1 MKKIFLSVAL
11 ACASITA
18 SAQSELYPQHFDL
31 EEVTLGEGAMKTAQ
45 ELNVRTLMSY
55 DVDRL
60 LTPYVRQA
68 LPGAASGSTFS
79 GKYAGWEKA
88 HPNFEN
94 WGSGN
99 FRLDGHVGGHYMTA
113 LALAYAATRDVVT
126 KNNIRERVGHM
137 LVVLKDCQDV
147 YDNNK
152 EGLYG
157 FIGGQPC
164 NDAWKATYAG
174 NVGNFGSCAVPLY
187 CQHKILAGLRDMYIY
202 MDGQEA
208 AQAKEL
214 YRKLCD
220 WHVNLISKLSDD
232 KMQAWLDTEHGGVN
246 ETLVDAYKIFADN
259 KYLAAAKRYSHNRMV
274 NGMQTLNPTF
284 LDNNHANTQV
294 PKYIGF
300 ARISAEDKDAARYS
314 TAAMNFWTDVVSNRT
329 VCIGGNSMNEWFNAA
344 SAASRYVEE
353 ANGPESCNSNN
364 MLKLS
369 ENLFDATH
377 DAKYVDFYE
386 STTWNH
392 ILSTQDPLTGGYV
405 YFTPLRP
412 QSYRIY
418 SKENQDMWCCV
429 GTGMENH
436 SKYAH
441 FIYTHSGQNTL
452 YVNLFVPSVLDNGTF
467 GITQQTEFPYSQ
479 QSTLTIDRD
488 GEFTM
493 AIRKPSWVGEGFA
506 VVYNGVPQDVSA
518 TKASSY
524 YSLHSSFKK
533 GDKIVVSLP
542 MTLRYEQCPNLPD
555 YIAFKYGPILLGAR
569 TTSASADDANYES
582 LYHEYALG
590 ERMGHAP
597 DSYCGKKSLA
607 SAPLLLGERSEVLS
621 RISADENSASTLQF
635 SLDASRSDEFATNYS
650 WKDLTL
656 APYYTLHHTRVSNY
670 FYQATVETYLN
681 SEWAK
686 KEAAVLALDA
696 RTISFIATGEQQSE
710 AGVTSWSTDVHGS
723 WSDENYRSAED
734 KAMGWVQYVLANPER
749 VSKGL
754 SIMLRFAR
762 NDAGRRGAI
771 YVNDA
776 LLDVFS
782 INDGMGTVDGNF
794 VNYEIALPE
803 SFVYNEKGA
812 VNDSFTLKVVGSKS
826 TYYPSLYFVRL
837 MKETPVDVRSIG
849 ESTSIKTKDENG
861 KYINY
866 KLYNVAT
873 GRYYDWGAQYN
884 AHAALG
890 AAGTPVNLVDAK
902 RGYYLQAVGS
912 TLQMDNDLWMDR
924 VAGDPSCADVTF
936 VPVDGADNVY
946 YIMCTAGGDLLTAPS
961 NVGESIFASSDMNSS
976 LAKWQLFTIEDIMQ
990 KNSDEGQN
998 STDID
1003 ITALLN
1009 YPDFN
1014 RGEPA
1019 SSMWGDLAQGG
1030 WNDQNG
1036 GSFNAESFNSQSFDF
1051 HQTIHSMPAGKYKVT
1066 CQAFYRDGGIDD
1078 AVGKRKAGTETVRP
1092 QIYVDG
1098 QAVAVHSILDEAGKN
1113 GSTGVNTQYGY
1124 IPNNQ
1129 SDAAHYFDK
1138 GLYEVELE
1146 FTLDEPKDVVI
1157 GIKKS
1162 EGAANDWTCFD
1173 KFRLY
1178 RRTGAEEM
1186 TSLIVNPSFE
1196 ADGKTLTG
1204 KAPKGWTL
1212 NRTDLGWY
1220 GVNKRNGMVD
1230 AATDGDYLFGIWDGQ
1245 VKEVSVSQHVTLP
1258 NGRYMLTV
1266 DMLASNRD
1274 NGLARVGR
1282 QCVFADDVRGFFNH
1296 AAEGDDLNNEAVIY
1310 NGDNV
1315 SLQTIKVYF
1324 DVEEASKSVEIGAA
1338 TSETPNESW
1347 FKVDNFRL
1355 YRLSS
1360 KGPDDTHVSNV
1371 NHSASINNN
1380 HIFDLSG
1387 RQLAKMERGI
1397 NIKDGK
1403 KIVVR

>member
-1 MKKIFLSVAL
+1 MKKIFLTVAL
-11 ACASITA
+11 AGVCFTA
-18 SAQSELYPQHFDL
+18 KAQSELYPEHFDL

-45 ELNVRTLMSY
+45 ELNIRTLMSY

-68 LPGAASGSTFS
+68 LPGAGNGSTFS
-79 GKYAGWEKA
+79 TKYAGWEKA

-126 KNNIRERVGHM
+126 KNSIRERISHM

-164 NDAWKATYAG
+164 NDAWKATFAG
-174 NVGNFGSCAVPLY
+174 NVGNFGACAVPLY

-202 MDGQEA
+202 MDGAEA
-208 AQAKEL
+208 VAAKEI

-232 KMQAWLDTEHGGVN
+232 RMQAWLDTEHGGVN
-246 ETLVDAYKIFADN
+246 ETLVDAYRIFGDN
-259 KYLAAAKRYSHNRMV
+259 KYLTAAKRYSHNRMV

-300 ARISAEDKDAARYS
+300 ARISAEDTNAASYS
-314 TAAMNFWTDVVSNRT
+314 TAARNFWTDVVSNRT
-329 VCIGGNSMNEWFNAA
+329 VCIGGNSMNEWFNSA
-344 SAASRYVEE
+344 SAANRYVEE

-369 ENLFDATH
+369 ETLFDATH
-377 DAKYVDFYE
+377 DAKYADFYE

-441 FIYTHSGQNTL
+441 FIYTHSGNKTL
-452 YVNLFVPSVLDNGTF
+452 YVNQFVPSVLDNSTF
-467 GITQQTEFPYSQ
+467 GITQETDFPYSQ
-479 QSTLTIDRD
+479 KSILTIDRD
-488 GEFTM
+488 GEYTI
-493 AIRKPSWVGEGFA
+493 AIRRPSWVGNGFA
-506 VVYNGVPQDVSA
+506 IVYNGVSQDVST

-524 YSLHSSFKK
+524 YNLHASFRK
-533 GDKIVVSLP
+533 GDRIEVSLP

-569 TTSASADDANYES
+569 TTSASSDDANYEA

-607 SAPLLLGERSEVLS
+607 SAPLLLGERSKVLD
-621 RISADENSASTLQF
+621 RITTDENSASTLQF
-635 SLDASRSDEFATNYS
+635 TLDASRNDEYATNYS
-650 WKDLTL
+650 WSNLTL

-670 FYQATVETYLN
+670 FYQATTETYLN

-734 KAMGWVQYVLANPER
+734 KAMGWVQYILANPER
-749 VSKGL
+749 ESKGL
-754 SIMLRFAR
+754 SIMIRFAR

-771 YVNDA
+771 YVNDT

-782 INDGMGTVDGNF
+782 VSDAMGTVDGNF

-803 SFVYNEKGA
+803 SFVYNEKGE
-812 VNDSFTLKVVGSKS
+812 VCESFKLKVVGSKS

-837 MKETPVDVRSIG
+837 MKETTVEPRTITGPAIVNA
-849 ESTSIKTKDENG
+849 KDEAG
-861 KYINY
+861 MFINY
-866 KLYNVAT
+866 KLYNAAT
-873 GRYYDWGAQYN
+873 GKYFDWGAQYN

-890 AAGTPVNLVDAK
+890 VAGTPINLVDA
-902 RGYYLQAVGS
+902 RNGYFMQAAGS
-912 TLQMDNDLWMDR
+912 KLQMDTDLWMDR
-924 VAGDPSCADVTF
+924 ASGDPSCADVTF
-936 VPVDGADNVY
+936 VPVDDADNTY
-946 YIMCTAGGDLLTAPS
+946 YIMCTTGGDLLTAPS
-961 NVGESIFASSDMNSS
+961 NVGESIFTSSDLNSKY
-976 LAKWQLFTIEDIMQ
+976 AKWQLLTSQDIIVM
-990 KNSDEGQN
+990 NADDGQN

-1003 ITALLN
+1003 LTALLN

-1019 SSMWGDLAQGG
+1019 SSVWGNLAQGG

-1051 HQTIHSMPAGKYKVT
+1051 HQTVHGLPAGKYRVT
-1066 CQAFYRDGGIDD
+1066 CQAFYRDGSVDD
-1078 AVGKRKAGTETVRP
+1078 AVGKKKTDAETLRP
-1092 QIYVDG
+1092 VVYVDG
-1098 QAVAVHSILDEAGKN
+1098 QTVAVQSILDEAGKN

-1124 IPNNQ
+1124 IPNTQ
-1129 SDAAHYFDK
+1129 GEAARYFDK
-1138 GLYEVELE
+1138 GLYTVQLE
-1146 FTLDEPKDVVI
+1146 FTLTEQKDVVI
-1157 GIKKS
+1157 GIKKN
-1162 EGAANDWTCFD
+1162 EGVTNDWTCFD

-1204 KAPKGWTL
+1204 KAPQGWTL

-1230 AATDGDYLFGIWDGQ
+1230 AATDGDYLFGIWDSQ
-1245 VKEVSVSQHVTLP
+1245 VKEVSISQHITLP
-1258 NGRYMLTV
+1258 EGRYMLTA

-1274 NGLARVGR
+1274 NGLARVGK
-1282 QCVFADDVRGFFNH
+1282 QCVFANDRKGFFNH
-1296 AAEGDDLNNEAVIY
+1296 TAEGNDLNNEAIIY

-1315 SLQTIKVYF
+1315 SLQTVKVYF
-1324 DVEEASKSVEIGAA
+1324 DIENKSETVEIGAA

-1355 YRLSS
+1355 HRLGNTSQ
-1360 KGPDDTHVSNV
+1360 DDTPV
-1371 NHSASINNN
+1371 NGINYSPSTNNN
-1380 HIFDLSG
+1380 LIYDLNG
-1387 RQLAKMERGI
+1387 RQLARMERGI

-1403 KIVVR
+1403 KIIVR